1 MLRRTQDDVQQ
12 QLQLPPC
19 SRIDLPV
26 TLSHIERTYYEQVWG
41 TMGGVW
47 VGSSVYGWERVGK
60 ASVEIV

>member
-1 MLRRTQDDVQQ
+1 MLRRTQADVQQ

-19 SRIDLPV
+19 SCIDLPV

-41 TMGGVW
+41 SVGQVW
-47 VGSSVYGWERVGK
+47 VGRSVSGWGGGGK